1 MNPICRILSTRG
13 LPLLFILLL
22 ASGSALATPNRITAE
37 YELVNRGL
45 TIGRVHESY
54 VRKGDSY
61 EIQSVSRSEGL
72 LKVLYDEQITLQST
86 GRVVE
91 QGLRPLQYDEKR
103 ARDPKRDVNATFDW
117 ERGIMHSRYRG
128 EISQHALPPATQD
141 RISMMYQFMHVTPR
155 AGNMELAM
163 SNGRKVERY
172 TYRLVSEDRVAT
184 PAGEFDS
191 FHFERVAS
199 GPNDRHVEV
208 WLAKDR
214 HNFPVR
220 VVFDDPRGLR
230 IEQTLV
236 TLKTE

>member
-1 MNPICRILSTRG
+1 MTR
-13 LPLLFILLL
+13 LCWILLL
-22 ASGSALATPNRITAE
+22 LLAAGSAVGAPSRITAE
-37 YELVNRGL
+37 YELLNRGL

-61 EIQSVSRSEGL
+61 EIQSVSRSEGM
-72 LKVLYDEQITLQST
+72 LKALYDEQITLVST

-91 QGLRPLQYDEKR
+91 EGLRPLQFDEKR
-103 ARDPKRDVNATFDW
+103 TREPRRDVKATFDW
-117 ERGIMHSRYRG
+117 ERGIMHSRFRG
-128 EISQHALPPATQD
+128 ESSQHALPPATQD
-141 RISMMYQFMHVTPR
+141 RISMMYQFMHIKAR
-155 AGNMELAM
+155 AGNVVLSM
-163 SNGRKVERY
+163 SNGRKIERY
-172 TYRLVSEDRVAT
+172 TYRLVSEDRIAT

-191 FHFERVAS
+191 FHFERVTS

-230 IEQTLV
+230 VEQTLV
-236 TLKTE
+236 ALKAE